1 LPQKETA
8 LKTPSTLTAL
18 CGRDYKNLVK
28 NIFPQTQDPAVYTNT
43 STAQQMHLDPRINSH
58 RGHPGTQPTLPV
70 DAGNFELLSGLGFAE
85 RRQDALRT

>member
-1 LPQKETA
+1 LPEKETA
-8 LKTPSTLTAL
+8 LKTPSTFTAL
-18 CGRDYKNLVK
+18 SGRDYKNLAG
-28 NIFPQTQDPAVYTNT
+28 NIFTQTEDPSVHTNT
-43 STAQQMHLDPRINSH
+43 SAAEQMHFDPRINPQ